1 MRTIGIHTRVAWF
14 VGAVALLIQISPA
27 LATGR

>member
-1 MRTIGIHTRVAWF
+1 MRTIGIHTRVASF

-27 LATGR
+27 HGNRR